1 MESLVFYPPPQG
13 GPGPQASQKKGHHRV
28 ILGTQNFLDQFIQV
42 PRTLAWCIPPE
53 TIMSSLKCF
62 MPITLQLCGIC
73 RLLLYQFAHEKTKIL
88 RVRVSYLRFSKKSSE
103 LEQRASPQVYVYS
116 LGPRTQCSQTG
127 DSERQRNKKIRLL
140 QGLMQSIL
148 FQKHCVCACIF
159 M

>member
-1 MESLVFYPPPQG
+1 MAENAFEILVRHCYKTHS
-13 GPGPQASQKKGHHRV
+13 ASEKATTECAVGAAVFWDPIVKDA
-28 ILGTQNFLDQFIQV
+28 L
-42 PRTLAWCIPPE
+42 
-53 TIMSSLKCF
+53 CF

-88 RVRVSYLRFSKKSSE
+88 RVRVSYLRSSKKSSE